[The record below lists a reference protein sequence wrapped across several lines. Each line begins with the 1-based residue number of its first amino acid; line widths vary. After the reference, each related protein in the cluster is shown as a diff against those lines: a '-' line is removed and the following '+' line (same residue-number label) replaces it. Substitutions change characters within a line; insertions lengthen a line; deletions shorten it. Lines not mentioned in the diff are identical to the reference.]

1 MTRGLLLSL
10 AAVTLLI
17 GPQIASAQNYASG
30 KNGQNNNTAMAI
42 YADPAASPF
51 PVYGTVNIGNFPTHV
66 PVQPVSITTLPPIG
80 GSVNI
85 TNFPSTQPVSIA
97 TTVPVNCVSGCS
109 SGSSAGGAVYPAAS
123 SSPFP
128 VTGSFYQSVQP
139 VSIATLPPVNVS
151 NFPSFPATQNVS
163 GAVNA
168 TVLNFPVYPTPLA
181 VQPVNGTVNIG
192 NLPAT
197 QPVSGA
203 FFQETQ
209 PVSIAS
215 PVAVTGSF
223 YPATQPVSIA
233 APVSVTGSF
242 FQSTQPVSISS
253 PVTVTGT
260 FFQATQPVSGT
271 FYQSTQPVSIA
282 TLPPIG
288 GAVSITNFPT
298 PVPLQSVAITS
309 GLSAK
314 YTNMAA
320 TGTYVIKNT
329 PGVFLGISN
338 LSTSVQITAVSCY
351 DNATAASGTL
361 LVNTALGLSPPWF
374 PSGGIATNNGIT
386 CNVPVS
392 LLGSGVA
399 VYWR

>member
-1 MTRGLLLSL
+1 MTRGLLLAL
-10 AAVTLLI
+10 AAVTLMI

-51 PVYGTVNIGNFPTHV
+51 PVSGTVNIGNFPTHV

-109 SGSSAGGAVYPAAS
+109 SGSSAGGAVYPASS

-128 VTGSFYQSVQP
+128 VTGSFYQSIQP

-151 NFPSFPATQNVS
+151 NFPAFP
-163 GAVNA
+163 
-168 TVLNFPVYPTPLA
+168 TVQA
-181 VQPVNGTVNIG
+181 VNGTVNIG
-192 NLPAT
+192 NFPAT

-203 FFQETQ
+203 FFQATQ

-242 FQSTQPVSISS
+242 FQSTQPVSIAS
-253 PVTVTGT
+253 PVPVTGT
-260 FFQATQPVSGT
+260 FFQATQPVSGA

-288 GAVSITNFPT
+288 GAVSVTNFPT
-298 PVPLQSVAITS
+298 PVPLQNVAITS
-309 GLSAK
+309 GLSSK

-329 PGVFLGISN
+329 PGIFLGISN

-374 PSGGIATNNGIT
+374 PSGGISTNNGIT
-386 CNVPVS
+386 CNVPVT